1 MHKPFFMS
9 DFPSLL
15 VGSGRKKNN
24 CYMDITAN
32 PLLHNFYALG
42 ICLIFLSEMISTFY
56 LISD

>member
-42 ICLIFLSEMISTFY
+42 ICLISY
-56 LISD
+56 QK